1 MFWSNKDPRITTS
14 IVSTESTQGNQT
26 LPPVGTG
33 GSENEFESFVEHEI
47 GGIVGLIFG
56 LLFSAALILAAYIS
70 YRRHRARNE
79 EYQRDMK
86 VFLNSKRNA
95 GVYMDTTVESSDPI
109 VVTRN
114 NKDAVYAALRQPD
127 LYEQESDEE
136 F

>member
-1 MFWSNKDPRITTS
+1 MLVNAIEGIRSFS
-14 IVSTESTQGNQT
+14 IFFIIHFLS
-26 LPPVGTG
+26 LLA
-33 GSENEFESFVEHEI
+33 NED
-47 GGIVGLIFG
+47 
-56 LLFSAALILAAYIS
+56 
-70 YRRHRARNE
+70 
-79 EYQRDMK
+79 YQRDMK

>member
-1 MFWSNKDPRITTS
+1 
-14 IVSTESTQGNQT
+14 
-26 LPPVGTG
+26 
-33 GSENEFESFVEHEI
+33 
-47 GGIVGLIFG
+47 
-56 LLFSAALILAAYIS
+56 
-70 YRRHRARNE
+70 
-79 EYQRDMK
+79 MK

-114 NKDAVYAALRQPD
+114 NKDAVYAALRQPG

>member
-1 MFWSNKDPRITTS
+1 M
-14 IVSTESTQGNQT
+14 
-26 LPPVGTG
+26 
-33 GSENEFESFVEHEI
+33 
-47 GGIVGLIFG
+47 IFG